1 MPTGENEEPEDC
13 HRRLKEIK
21 MAYKDL
27 REWLSQVD
35 AMGQLKKIDGAD
47 WDLEMGAITELI
59 YHEGH
64 GTHPAILFDN
74 TPGFPEGFRALF
86 GATCSPERMAL
97 TLGMSSP
104 VTTGLELVRAYRDF
118 LKTFETIPPEVVS
131 DGPIFEN
138 VDRGDAVDVL
148 KFPVPKMHELDG
160 GRYIGTAC
168 LIITRDPDEG
178 WVNFGAYRVM
188 VHDEKTVAFYISPG
202 KHGNLQ
208 RQKYFDKGKPCPVV
222 VCVGQDPLLFLASG
236 NEVAYGLSEYD
247 YAGGF
252 KGEPIQ
258 VVKGEYTG
266 LPIPAHA
273 EIVLE
278 GEAFPEDL
286 REEGPFGEWTG
297 YYASSTR
304 PEPVIRVKNVYY
316 RNDPIL
322 CCARPGRPPSDY
334 LFSKCVVKS
343 AMIWDELEKAGIPN
357 VQGVWCHEAGGGRM
371 FNIVSIKQSYPGH
384 SRQAAMVASQ
394 CHAGAYL
401 GRYVVVVDEDIDPSN
416 TFDVLWAI
424 ASRSEPEQSIE
435 IIRRCWSGPLDPRIP
450 VGEKGFNSRAIIDA
464 CRPWEWKDQFY
475 PVVESSPELRAA
487 TIEKWRDII
496 YS

>member
-1 MPTGENEEPEDC
+1 
-13 HRRLKEIK
+13 

-27 REWLSQVD
+27 REWLSAVEK
-35 AMGQLKKIDGAD
+35 MNQLKTIEGAD
-47 WDLEMGAITELI
+47 WNEEMGAITELI
-59 YHEGH
+59 YHEGAAPP
-64 GTHPAILFDN
+64 PAIMFDEV
-74 TPGFPEGFRALF
+74 PGYQKGFRALF

-97 TLGMSSP
+97 TLGFP
-104 VTTGLELVRAYRDF
+104 DTIKTGIGLVKTYRQQ
-118 LKTFETIPPEVVS
+118 LKSFQAIAPKVVE
-131 DGPIFEN
+131 DGPVLEN
-138 VDRGDAVDVL
+138 IDSGDDVNVL

-160 GRYIGTAC
+160 GRYIGTGC

-188 VHDEKTVAFYISPG
+188 VHDEKRVAFYISPG

-208 RQKYFDKGKPCPVV
+208 RQKYFDRNEPCPVV

-236 NEVAYGLSEYD
+236 NEVGYGLSEYD

-252 KGEPIQ
+252 KGQPIE
-258 VVKGEYTG
+258 VVKGRHTG
-266 LPIPAHA
+266 LPFPAHA

-278 GEAFPEDL
+278 GEAVPGEMQ
-286 REEGPFGEWTG
+286 EEGPFGEWTG
-297 YYASSTR
+297 YYASSAR
-304 PEPVIRVKNVYY
+304 PEPVIQVKNVYH

-334 LFSKCVVKS
+334 SFSKCVVKS
-343 AMIWDELEKAGIPN
+343 AMIWDELEKAGVPN

-371 FNIVSIKQSYPGH
+371 FNTVSIKQSYAGH
-384 SRQAAMVASQ
+384 ARQAAMVASQ

-424 ASRSEPEQSIE
+424 ASRSEPAESID

-450 VGEKGFNSRAIIDA
+450 VGKKGMNSRAIIDA
-464 CRPWEWKDQFY
+464 CRPYEWKDDFF
-475 PVVESSPELRAA
+475 PVVESSEKLRAA
-487 TIEKWRDII
+487 TLKKWRDKLF
-496 YS
+496 

>member
-1 MPTGENEEPEDC
+1 
-13 HRRLKEIK
+13 

-27 REWLSQVD
+27 REWLIAVD
-35 AMGQLKKIDGAD
+35 KMNQLKTIEGAD
-47 WDLEMGAITELI
+47 WNEEMGAITELI
-59 YHEGH
+59 YHEGAAPP
-64 GTHPAILFDN
+64 PAIMFEN
-74 TPGFPEGFRALF
+74 VPGYPQGFRALF
-86 GATCSPERMAL
+86 GASCSPERMAL
-97 TLGMSSP
+97 TLGFPSGIKS
-104 VTTGLELVRAYRDF
+104 VIDLVRTYRKKLKDF
-118 LKTFETIPPEVVS
+118 KGIPPKLVT
-131 DGPIFEN
+131 DGPVMEN
-138 VDRGDAVDVL
+138 VDRGDAVNVL

-188 VHDEKTVAFYISPG
+188 VHDEKRVAFYISPG

-208 RQKYFDKGKPCPVV
+208 RQKYFDRNEPCPVI

-236 NEVAYGLSEYD
+236 NEVGYGLSEYD

-252 KGEPIQ
+252 KGEPIEII
-258 VVKGEYTG
+258 KGEHTG
-266 LPIPAHA
+266 LPFPARA

-278 GEAFPEDL
+278 GEALPGDMQQ
-286 REEGPFGEWTG
+286 EGPFGEWTG
-297 YYASSTR
+297 YYASSAR
-304 PEPVIRVKNVYY
+304 PEPVIQVKNVYY

-334 LFSKCVVKS
+334 SFSKCVVKS
-343 AMIWDELEKAGIPN
+343 AMIWDELEKAGVPN
-357 VQGVWCHEAGGGRM
+357 VMGVWCHEAGGGRM
-371 FNIVSIKQSYPGH
+371 FNIVSIKQSYAGH
-384 SRQAAMVASQ
+384 ARQAAMVASQ

-424 ASRSEPEQSIE
+424 ASRSEPAESIDV
-435 IIRRCWSGPLDPRIP
+435 IHRCWSGPLDPRIP
-450 VGEKGFNSRAIIDA
+450 VGKKGMNSRAIIDA
-464 CRPWEWKDQFY
+464 CRPYEWKDDFF

-487 TIEKWRDII
+487 TLEKWRDKLF
-496 YS
+496 

>member
-1 MPTGENEEPEDC
+1 MG
-13 HRRLKEIK
+13 
-21 MAYKDL
+21 YKDL
-27 REWLSQVD
+27 REWLSKVD
-35 AMGQLKKIDGAD
+35 AMGQVKKIERAG

-59 YHEGH
+59 YREGA
-64 GTHPAILFDN
+64 GIPPAVLFDQV
-74 TPGFPEGFRALF
+74 PGYPGGFRALF
-86 GATCSPERMAL
+86 GATCSVDRMAL
-97 TLGMSSP
+97 TLGLPKVQSG
-104 VTTGLELVRAYRDF
+104 TELVRAYRDK
-118 LKTFETIPPEVVS
+118 LKDFQPIPPKVVET
-131 DGPIFEN
+131 GPVFEN
-138 VDRGDAVDVL
+138 IDRGDAVNVL
-148 KFPVPKMHELDG
+148 KFPVPMMHEQDG

-168 LIITRDPDEG
+168 LVITRDPDEG

-202 KHGNLQ
+202 KHGNLH
-208 RQKYFDKGKPCPVV
+208 RQKYFDRGEPCPVV

-236 NEVAYGLSEYD
+236 NEVNYGLSEYD

-252 KGEPIQ
+252 KGEPIE
-258 VVKGEYTG
+258 VVMGEHTG

-273 EIVLE
+273 EIAIE
-278 GEAFPEDL
+278 GEAVLGDV
-286 REEGPFGEWTG
+286 RDEGPFGEWTG
-297 YYASSTR
+297 YYASAER

-316 RNDPIL
+316 RHHPIL

-357 VQGVWCHEAGGGRM
+357 VRGVWCHEAGGGRM

-384 SRQAAMVASQ
+384 SRQAGMVTSQ

-401 GRYVVVVDEDIDPSN
+401 GRFVVVVDEDIDPSN

-424 ASRSEPEQSIE
+424 ASRVEPEQSIE

-450 VGEKGFNSRAIIDA
+450 AGSKGFNSRAILDA
-464 CRPWEWKDQFY
+464 CRPYEWKEQF
-475 PVVESSPELRAA
+475 PAVVESSPSLREK
-487 TIEKWRDII
+487 TIQKWFDVIFK
-496 YS
+496 